1 MNYRQIIELKRRRTR
16 KLKRYWHRRGEI
28 EAFKTRLEEVL
39 NDYLIKRKAMVRK
52 HADFFETPNKTTK
65 ELLVTQHL
73 FQMLEVDTNE
83 HLVNMFLAQDP
94 PDVAVVT
101 SSGKKVGVEVT
112 ELVNEK
118 AIGYDI
124 KGERLKYLKEILS
137 WNADSI
143 TKKLQNIVT
152 TKAQKCHKLP
162 EEFDELVLLIFTD
175 EPRLDASIIE
185 NSIKDVKFS
194 GIEAFQSVYILTSR
208 DPKKQGKGL
217 LKIGT

>member
-1 MNYRQIIELKRRRTR
+1 MNYRQLIELKRRRTR
-16 KLKRYWHRRGEI
+16 KLKRYWHRRDEI

-101 SSGKKVGVEVT
+101 SSGKKVGVEV
-112 ELVNEK
+112 K
-118 AIGYDI
+118 
-124 KGERLKYLKEILS
+124 
-137 WNADSI
+137 
-143 TKKLQNIVT
+143 
-152 TKAQKCHKLP
+152 
-162 EEFDELVLLIFTD
+162 
-175 EPRLDASIIE
+175 
-185 NSIKDVKFS
+185 
-194 GIEAFQSVYILTSR
+194 
-208 DPKKQGKGL
+208 
-217 LKIGT
+217 